1 MADTVQ
7 NVLKESETI
16 LNRALDNPYINI
28 TIKILLGLYA
38 ALAAPK
44 LPQSLSNLVD
54 NTFVRIAFAFL
65 IVYMA
70 TRDPSIAILIA
81 IGFII
86 TLQTANKM
94 RLYNTDLSVSNEG
107 ETSWL
112 PSAKE
117 IQGTDSEENVDEPE
131 PVDNSSPFKPVT
143 ELVND
148 VVDTAGNLVNDVA
161 STGQNLVSGVAST
174 GQNLISG
181 VADTGSNFVSNVADV
196 GETVFGNKSVDDAN
210 TANESIPSESLNDVV
225 EGLQG
230 IMPRNLDGV
239 ASLNG
244 EAPTLTADAFTTPNQ
259 FNAAQSNQVPGSNQ
273 YSCTR
278 TWNNQHCIQGLET
291 NAPNGN
297 GDYGYSSF

>member
-7 NVLKESETI
+7 NVLMESETI

-117 IQGTDSEENVDEPE
+117 IVGTDSEENMDEPE
-131 PVDNSSPFKPVT
+131 PVDDASALKPVT
-143 ELVND
+143 ELVSD
-148 VVDTAGNLVNDVA
+148 VVDTAGNLVHNVA
-161 STGQNLVSGVAST
+161 NTGQNLVSGVA
-174 GQNLISG
+174 N
-181 VADTGSNFVSNVADV
+181 TGSNFVSNVAEI
-196 GETVFGNKSVDDAN
+196 GENVFGNSVDENN
-210 TANESIPSESLNDVV
+210 TAKGSIPSESLQDVV

-230 IMPRNLDGV
+230 IMPSNLNNI
-239 ASLNG
+239 ASING
-244 EAPTLTADAFTTPNQ
+244 EVPTETVDAFTTPDQ

-278 TWNNQHCIQGLET
+278 SWNNQHCIQGLET
-291 NAPNGN
+291 NAPNGS
-297 GDYGYSSF
+297 GDASYSNF

>member
-117 IQGTDSEENVDEPE
+117 IQGTDSEENEPE
-131 PVDNSSPFKPVT
+131 LVDDASPFKPVT
-143 ELVND
+143 ELVSN

-161 STGQNLVSGVAST
+161 YTGQNLVSGVANT
-174 GQNLISG
+174 GQNLVSG
-181 VADTGSNFVSNVADV
+181 VANTGSNFVSNVADV
-196 GETVFGNKSVDDAN
+196 GETIFSSKSVDDKH
-210 TANESIPSESLNDVV
+210 TASESIPSDSLNDVV

-230 IMPRNLDGV
+230 IMPSNLGGV
-239 ASLNG
+239 ASING
-244 EAPTLTADAFTTPNQ
+244 ESPTLTADAFTTASQ
-259 FNAAQSNQVPGSNQ
+259 FDAAQSNQVPGSNQ

-291 NAPNGN
+291 NAPNGD
-297 GDYGYSSF
+297 GDYGYSKF

>member
-1 MADTVQ
+1 MADTLQ
-7 NVLKESETI
+7 NVLMESETI

-54 NTFVRIAFAFL
+54 NTFVRIGFAFL

-117 IQGTDSEENVDEPE
+117 IVGTDSEENIDEP
-131 PVDNSSPFKPVT
+131 VNDTSALKPVT
-143 ELVND
+143 ELVSD
-148 VVDTAGNLVNDVA
+148 VVDTAGNLVNDFA
-161 STGQNLVSGVAST
+161 NTGQNLVSGVA
-174 GQNLISG
+174 N
-181 VADTGSNFVSNVADV
+181 TGSNFVSNVAEI
-196 GETVFGNKSVDDAN
+196 GENVFSNSVDENN
-210 TANESIPSESLNDVV
+210 TAKGSIPSESLQDVV

-230 IMPRNLDGV
+230 IIPHNLNNI
-239 ASLNG
+239 ASING
-244 EAPTLTADAFTTPNQ
+244 EVPTETVDAFTRPDQ

-278 TWNNQHCIQGLET
+278 SWNNQHCIQGLET
-291 NAPNGN
+291 NAPNGS
-297 GDYGYSSF
+297 GDAGYSNF